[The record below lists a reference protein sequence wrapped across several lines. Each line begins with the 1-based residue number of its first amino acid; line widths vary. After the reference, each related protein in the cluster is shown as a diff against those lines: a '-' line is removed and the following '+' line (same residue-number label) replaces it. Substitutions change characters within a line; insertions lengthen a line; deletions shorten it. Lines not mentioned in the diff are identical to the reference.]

1 MSGNIT
7 LGIRSSEGRARLV
20 ISSTA
25 TGPNLKVEIRKLLKL
40 EVDFVVKKDRL
51 GRPGE
56 ELNLNRPVGRVGTS
70 LGLKNGDVLHV
81 KPLDGVRFSA
91 VESTDAEMNAAP
103 STSNNS
109 GNFQRASSS
118 SSLASSGNTAVTAGS
133 KVALTEDP
141 VDVQLSKMDGLIKQP
156 RTSQCRHKGN
166 SACIYCTPKDPYD
179 PEHLK
184 KLGVK
189 FLSFHSYL
197 KKMTQGS
204 KFAALDDISLSIREG
219 CTTHPPWPA
228 SICSQCQPPA
238 LTLNRQTYRHVD
250 HIEFENADIV
260 DNFLTFWRVTG
271 GQRIGFLY
279 GRYEHFPEVPLGIK
293 AVVSAIYE
301 PPQEGSRDGVKL
313 EPAEPEKEATLAA
326 LTSNLGLQRVGWIF
340 TDLVSELSGTVKHF
354 RNIETYFLSSQECI
368 TAGHYQNLHP
378 NVTKAATSGKHGS
391 KFVTV
396 IVTGNQ
402 DNQVHMEGYMVS
414 NQCMAMVRESV
425 LAPTK
430 DAPELGFVKESTQ
443 KQYVPDV
450 FYKEKDEYGNEV
462 TKSARP
468 LPVEYLLIDVPV
480 ATPNTPVL
488 RFNSK
493 GFPTENRA
501 MEGHLQDFPALAAR
515 RNKVDHSQLPEFFKD
530 FHLLLYLATQ
540 TVHPL
545 DRVTMAPLLRAIRDG
560 KDEDVYAWVES
571 SHWHTLEALI
581 HNFHDGYA

>member
-7 LGIRSSEGRARLV
+7 LGIRSSEGRARLT

-25 TGPNLKVEIRKLLKL
+25 TGPTLKVEIRKLLKL
-40 EVDFVVKKDRL
+40 DVDFVVKKDRM
-51 GRPGE
+51 GRPGD
-56 ELNLNRPVGRVGTS
+56 ELNLNRSLARVGTS
-70 LGLKNGDVLHV
+70 LGLKNGDLLHV

-91 VESTDAEMNAAP
+91 VAIDDAEMAPGAP

-118 SSLASSGNTAVTAGS
+118 SSLASSNTSSAAAATAA
-133 KVALTEDP
+133 KLPPEDP
-141 VDVQLSKMDGLIKQP
+141 VDVQLSKMDGLIKQA
-156 RTSQCRHKGN
+156 RCADCKRRGTST
-166 SACIYCTPKDPYD
+166 CIYCAPKDPWD

-204 KFAALDDISLSIREG
+204 KFAALDDINLRIREG
-219 CTTHPPWPA
+219 CCAWPA
-228 SICSQCQPPA
+228 AICSKCQPPA

-260 DNFLTFWRVTG
+260 DNFLAFWRVTG

-279 GRYEHFPEVPLGIK
+279 GRYEHHPDVPLGVK

-301 PPQEGSRDGVKL
+301 PPQEGTRDGVKL

-326 LTSNLGLQRVGWIF
+326 MAGNLGLQRVGWIF
-340 TDLVSELSGTVKHF
+340 TDLVSESSGTVKHF

-378 NVTKAATSGKHGS
+378 NVTKAATSGRHGS

-396 IVTGNQ
+396 VVTGNQ

-414 NQCMAMVRESV
+414 NQCMALARERV
-425 LAPTK
+425 LVPTK
-430 DAPELGFVKESTQ
+430 DAPELGYVKESGP

-450 FYKEKDEYGNEV
+450 FYKVKDEYGNEV
-462 TKSARP
+462 TKIARP
-468 LPVEYLLIDVPV
+468 LPVEYLLIDITV

-493 GFPTENRA
+493 GFPTENRP
-501 MEGHLQDFPALAAR
+501 MEGHLQDFPALAALR
-515 RNKVDHSQLPEFFKD
+515 KKKSSAQLPDLFKD

-545 DRVTMAPLLRAIRDG
+545 DRVTMAPLLKAVRDA
-560 KDEDVYAWVES
+560 KDEEVYQWVES
-571 SHWHTLEALI
+571 SHWQTLEALI
-581 HNFHDGYA
+581 QNINDGYI